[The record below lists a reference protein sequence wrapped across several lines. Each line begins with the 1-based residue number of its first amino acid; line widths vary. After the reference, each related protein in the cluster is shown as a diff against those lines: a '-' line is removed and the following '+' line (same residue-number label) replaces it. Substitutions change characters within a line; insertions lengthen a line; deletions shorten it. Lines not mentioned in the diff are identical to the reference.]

1 MSVLLAGLLIM
12 FVLFMYMYL
21 GSIAVEDY
29 KTKKFGKHVISLFQP
44 GRIVNEVEISGHV
57 KPIEHIR
64 SVYTVIE
71 RKDYYVLVK
80 DEKGFEYEFSIGGF
94 FLLCDRVD
102 FNESDG
108 TFIESVSS
116 AKYLEK

>member
-1 MSVLLAGLLIM
+1 MSALVFGLLIM
-12 FVLFMYMYL
+12 LVSFLYL

-44 GRIVNEVEISGHV
+44 GRVVKEIEISGHV

-80 DEKGFEYEFSIGGF
+80 DEKGFENEFSIGGF
-94 FLLCDRVD
+94 FMLSDRVD
-102 FNESDG
+102 FYESDG

-116 AKYLEK
+116 KKYLEY

>member
-1 MSVLLAGLLIM
+1 MSVLVAGLLIM
-12 FVLFMYMYL
+12 FVLFMYL
-21 GSIAVEDY
+21 GSITVEDY

-80 DEKGFEYEFSIGGF
+80 DEKGFEHEFYIGGF

-102 FNESDG
+102 FYESNG